1 MSKNI
6 KPCLVYADEK
16 GNIYDEPELLMLCRQ
31 GREIAPPRP
40 DDLIP
45 LPEESELYLLPGR
58 SALGLDPNT
67 GGMEKVPMSA
77 VAAFVSPG
85 HTLSGI
91 AAYATEPGAEKLPLF
106 SYAALGYA
114 RGRFWVTARKV
125 EEDKR
130 QVFTGIDN
138 KGIEKGAR
146 DLLQRFPDNR
156 LVSHLTHCA
165 LTYCCPAAKN
175 LALGRFECPLP
186 TAQSCNAGCV
196 GCISLQGKDSQ
207 FISPQNRI
215 DFRPTP
221 EEITQIMFA
230 HAKKEK
236 RPIFSFGQ
244 GCEGE
249 PLLETDLLA
258 RAVRKYRQAGG
269 PGTVNVNTNA
279 SLPESMEVLSRAG
292 FDSIR
297 VSLNSARPDIYH
309 SYYRPRTYSF
319 SDVRECIKKA
329 KENRLFVSLNY
340 LYFPGINDTEPE
352 LEALVELLNTFRV
365 DFIQMRNLNLDPEIY
380 LQLVVGETENEG
392 RMGLKNFM
400 KRVRKNC
407 HWLEFGYFNP
417 YLSG

>member
-258 RAVRKYRQAGG
+258 RAVRQYRRAGG

-407 HWLEFGYFNP
+407 PWLEFGYFNP